1 VFTGL
6 IEEVGV
12 VARADSTARG
22 LRIEIDAKIVV
33 RELEIGDSEA
43 AGHDPANYSARAVH
57 RIFMEPS
64 DAVGSRRSDNHEPHT
79 MGGVHVSIQLSSL
92 DSRVGL
98 FRRACVQQRHH
109 ADDPIAL
116 NHWRWHYD

>member
-1 VFTGL
+1 MPS
-6 IEEVGV
+6 
-12 VARADSTARG
+12 AQD
-22 LRIEIDAKIVV
+22 
-33 RELEIGDSEA
+33 EA
-43 AGHDPANYSARAVH
+43 TITSH
-57 RIFMEPS
+57 I
-64 DAVGSRRSDNHEPHT
+64 T